1 MSPLVAV
8 RPLRSVVEKLA
19 KLIGLCVT
27 VTLSEAVKL
36 ILDALSIV
44 GTPVPVLTILS
55 AVILPCTTKSF
66 CTVRSLLVVTAGV
79 IVIPLESSVSITL
92 ELNVKLPIVDPP
104 TLLTHLLVALS
115 YFKIWSFATL
125 VILTS
130 LKLLIRYC
138 LLE

>member
-44 GTPVPVLTILS
+44 GTPVPRT
-55 AVILPCTTKSF
+55 PF
-66 CTVRSLLVVTAGV
+66 LLLKA
-79 IVIPLESSVSITL
+79 PVSTL
-92 ELNVKLPIVDPP
+92 YEEKFGGDRNMFTGKN
-104 TLLTHLLVALS
+104 A
-115 YFKIWSFATL
+115 
-125 VILTS
+125 
-130 LKLLIRYC
+130 
-138 LLE
+138 